1 RNYNVFLPQ
10 NYQPNMPVVIT
21 LHAATM
27 SMERMMGYSRMNDVA
42 DTAGFIVVY
51 PAGIVDRWNWGGDIS
66 QGDDVGFISALI
78 DTLENQYNIDMAR
91 IYCAGASSG
100 GLMTFRL
107 LGEIGHRFAAAASVA
122 GAFSSANWKPSQ
134 FSPILIIHG
143 TADQIVSYEGNTL
156 RGFWSVEE
164 TINYWIENNN
174 CSLQADTLL
183 LPDID
188 TTDNCIIEKISWTN
202 CSGNSSIVHYK
213 VIDGAHHWPGG
224 LPNHGG
230 LGGNK
235 NNDINSS
242 AEMWNFFKNY
252 TNPLVNMAYAKTM
265 EVYPPKTYFTQA
277 DTLTVNTHLS
287 NPENHPV
294 KVYAMI
300 NGVEHPSQDSIELFD
315 DGLHGDGDASDNF
328 YSGSKL
334 LSEISEDM
342 YRVEISTKDLTIG
355 STHFFLLTKQF
366 TTKGPIEFERLEF
379 TTNDTIPN
387 PGDRIKF
394 SLTLKNL
401 GITDTVFNIDVKIII
416 TDTAIQ
422 NTTTG
427 TPTFSDIA
435 PRESQTSTS
444 RDFALSFMKDGDSS
458 LVGSY

>member
-1 RNYNVFLPQ
+1 
-10 NYQPNMPVVIT
+10 
-21 LHAATM
+21 
-27 SMERMMGYSRMNDVA
+27 
-42 DTAGFIVVY
+42 
-51 PAGIVDRWNWGGDIS
+51 
-66 QGDDVGFISALI
+66 
-78 DTLENQYNIDMAR
+78 
-91 IYCAGASSG
+91 
-100 GLMTFRL
+100 
-107 LGEIGHRFAAAASVA
+107 
-122 GAFSSANWKPSQ
+122 
-134 FSPILIIHG
+134 
-143 TADQIVSYEGNTL
+143 
-156 RGFWSVEE
+156 
-164 TINYWIENNN
+164 
-174 CSLQADTLL
+174 
-183 LPDID
+183 
-188 TTDNCIIEKISWTN
+188 
-202 CSGNSSIVHYK
+202 
-213 VIDGAHHWPGG
+213 
-224 LPNHGG
+224 
-230 LGGNK
+230 
-235 NNDINSS
+235 
-242 AEMWNFFKNY
+242 
-252 TNPLVNMAYAKTM
+252 M
-265 EVYPPKTYFTQA
+265 EVYPPKPYFTQA
-277 DTLTVNTHLS
+277 DTLTVNTHLT

-300 NGVEHPSQDSIELFD
+300 NGVDHPSQDSIELFD

-458 LVGSY
+458 LVGSYEFGLEITSNDELFWYDTFTIDVLTDMEDEISNLPKAFVLEQNYPNPFNPSTKIKYSIPSAEMHGHASVQLLVYDILGREVAELVNEQQKPGYYEVEFDASKLTSGVYFYKLQTGSFVQTKKMILLR